1 MNNKYDGTTSDL
13 NISAKYLDC
22 NDVLNT
28 LYDCGIKCSVTP
40 NKSIICNDN
49 NCYIEKGCLITLNGL
64 SHKEIEHKV
73 WNPLKNRF
81 NLNCAHLNIHG
92 YYIGCILNFIRPSNC
107 PPN

>member
-49 NCYIEKGCLITLNGL
+49 NCYIEKGCLIILNDFFY
-64 SHKEIEHKV
+64 KEIEHKV
-73 WNPLKNRF
+73 WN
-81 NLNCAHLNIHG
+81 HLN
-92 YYIGCILNFIRPSNC
+92 P
-107 PPN
+107 